1 MRYTPKGGSGGMNM
15 IVLEH
20 VRKQYHSGGQM
31 VEALQ
36 EFSGAFGAG
45 EFVVITGRSGAGKST
60 LLSLVGGLIRPDA
73 GKVSID
79 RQDLWALTDAE
90 RSRLRCQRMG
100 FVFQFA
106 SLIPTLTVLENVMLP
121 ATFLPR
127 GEAGLGLRAAELLER
142 VGLKEQ
148 MRRMPWQLSGGQQK
162 RVAVARALLHNPAV
176 LLADEPTA
184 DLDVETEA
192 EIVDLFAELNRTG
205 TTILLA
211 THNTDLAARASR
223 HLVLTGGRVARAS

>member
-1 MRYTPKGGSGGMNM
+1 MNM
-15 IVLEH
+15 IVLEN
-20 VRKQYHSGGQM
+20 VRKQYQSGGQM

-36 EFSGAFGAG
+36 DFSGAFGAG

-60 LLSLVGGLIRPDA
+60 LLSVIGGLIRPDA
-73 GKVSID
+73 GKVSVD
-79 RQDLWALTDAE
+79 RQDIWALSDAE

-106 SLIPTLTVLENVMLP
+106 SLIPTLTVIENVMLP

-127 GEAGLGLRAAELLER
+127 GEAGLGNRAAELLER

-184 DLDVETEA
+184 DLDVETEN
-192 EIVDLFAELNRTG
+192 EIVDLFAELNKSG

-211 THNTDLAARASR
+211 THNTDLVSRATR
-223 HLVLTGGRVARAS
+223 HLVLTGGRIARAS

>member
-1 MRYTPKGGSGGMNM
+1 M
-15 IVLEH
+15 INLEN
-20 VRKQYHSGGQM
+20 VRKRYQSGGQM

-36 EFSGAFGAG
+36 EFSAQMEAG

-60 LLSLVGGLIRPDA
+60 LLSVIGGLIRPDA
-73 GKVSID
+73 GKVTVAG
-79 RQDLWALTDAE
+79 RDLWAMSDAE
-90 RSRLRCQRMG
+90 RSRFRCQTMG

-106 SLIPTLTVLENVMLP
+106 SLIPTLTVAENVMLP

-127 GEAGLGLRAAELLER
+127 GQSGLGTRALELLER

-162 RVAVARALLHNPAV
+162 RVAVARALLLRPAI

-184 DLDVETEA
+184 DLDEETEG
-192 EIVDLFAELNRTG
+192 EIIHLFQELNRTG
-205 TTILLA
+205 TTVLLA
-211 THNTDLAARASR
+211 THNTDLAARATR
-223 HLVLTGGRVARAS
+223 HLVLTGGRIARAS

>member
-1 MRYTPKGGSGGMNM
+1 M
-15 IVLEH
+15 IVLEN
-20 VRKQYHSGGQM
+20 VRKRYQSGGQM

-79 RQDLWALTDAE
+79 RQDLWALSDAE
-90 RSRLRCQRMG
+90 RSRLRCERMG

-106 SLIPTLTVLENVMLP
+106 SLIPTLTVIENVMLP
-121 ATFLPR
+121 ATFLPG
-127 GEAGLGLRAAELLER
+127 GEAGVGRRAAELLER

-192 EIVDLFAELNRTG
+192 EIVDLFAELNRAG

-211 THNTDLAARASR
+211 THNTDLATRATR
-223 HLVLTGGRVARAS
+223 HLVLTGGRIARAS

>member
-1 MRYTPKGGSGGMNM
+1 M
-15 IVLEH
+15 IVLEN
-20 VRKQYHSGGQM
+20 VRKQYQSGGQM

-60 LLSLVGGLIRPDA
+60 LLSVVGGLIRPDS
-73 GKVSID
+73 GKVSVD
-79 RQDLWALTDAE
+79 RQDLWSLSDAE

-106 SLIPTLTVLENVMLP
+106 SLIPTLTVIENVMLP
-121 ATFLPR
+121 ATFLPK
-127 GEAGLGLRAAELLER
+127 GEAGLARRAAELLER

-162 RVAVARALLHNPAV
+162 RVAVARALLNNPAV

-184 DLDVETEA
+184 DLDEETES
-192 EIVDLFAELNRTG
+192 EIVDLLAELNRAG

-211 THNTDLAARASR
+211 THNTDLATRATR
-223 HLVLTGGRVARAS
+223 HLVLTGGRIARAS